1 MTLHA
6 MPYYHLKKSSS
17 DEKCAEYCHN
27 SKFKSFKILLISLC
41 LPSVEIAFVK
51 KLQQLKIKSF

>member
-17 DEKCAEYCHN
+17 EEKCAEYCHN
-27 SKFKSFKILLISLC
+27 SKFKSFKILLISLR
-41 LPSVEIAFVK
+41 LPSVEMRES
-51 KLQQLKIKSF
+51 LL